1 MHFYKRWNNI
11 TGWAVFAVAAM
22 VYLMTMEPVSSL
34 WDCSEFIA
42 TSYKLEVG
50 HPPGAPLFMMLARLA
65 TLFAFGNPD
74 YVGIAVNAKNSL
86 ASAFC
91 ILFMFWTVT
100 HLGRRIYSA
109 QGRELTDANMWTVL
123 GAGAVGALAYTFTD
137 TFWFSAVEGEVYAL
151 SSMFTALVV
160 WLMLKWEEQADE
172 PHSSRWIV
180 LIAYLMGLSIGVHIL
195 NLLTAKFAILPVLYF
210 PSLDRVFGVL
220 VEDSAFL
227 ATCLAYSARLLFF
240 GWLGGAVVGMLTG
253 IGIGFNKTFAYWVQP
268 LVRVLGPIPS
278 TAWIPLVLIAFPTAI
293 SASAFLIA
301 LAVWFPTTVLTSSG
315 IASIPNSYFEV
326 SSTLGAGSFYRI
338 AKVGIPAAMPHMFLG
353 LFNGTCS
360 SFITLV
366 TAEMLG
372 AKYGIGWYINWKKEM
387 MAYAN
392 VYAGLIIIAVTFFI
406 LITLLFK
413 FRDRVLAWQK
423 GVIKW

>member
-1 MHFYKRWNNI
+1 MKHFTKALPILSIALALILDIVLPDNLQHP
-11 TGWAVFAVAAM
+11 AAEHP
-22 VYLMTMEPVSSL
+22 Y
-34 WDCSEFIA
+34 FIW
-42 TSYKLEVG
+42 L
-50 HPPGAPLFMMLARLA
+50 
-65 TLFAFGNPD
+65 
-74 YVGIAVNAKNSL
+74 
-86 ASAFC
+86 
-91 ILFMFWTVT
+91 
-100 HLGRRIYSA
+100 
-109 QGRELTDANMWTVL
+109 L
-123 GAGAVGALAYTFTD
+123 GA
-137 TFWFSAVEGEVYAL
+137 
-151 SSMFTALVV
+151 ALVV
-160 WLMLKWEEQADE
+160 Y
-172 PHSSRWIV
+172 
-180 LIAYLMGLSIGVHIL
+180 LIFYAVSFFRPSLREKLEYKAYFYAGAALFLNIL
-195 NLLTAKFAILPVLYF
+195 NLLTVKFAILPVLYF

-220 VEDSAFL
+220 FEDSAFL
-227 ATCLAYSARLLFF
+227 AKCLAYSARLLFI
-240 GWLGGAVVGMLTG
+240 GWFCGAIVGMLTG
-253 IGIGFNKTFAYWVQP
+253 IAIGFNKTFSYWVQP

-278 TAWIPLVLIAFPTAI
+278 TAWIPIVLIAFPSAV

-315 IASIPNSYFEV
+315 IAAIPNAYIEV

-372 AKYGIGWYINWKKEM
+372 AKYGIGWYINWQKEM

>member
-1 MHFYKRWNNI
+1 MKHFTKVLPILSIALALILDIVLPDNLQHPAAEHPYFIWLLGAALVLYLI
-11 TGWAVFAVAAM
+11 FYAVSFFR
-22 VYLMTMEPVSSL
+22 PSL
-34 WDCSEFIA
+34 RE
-42 TSYKLEVG
+42 KLEYK
-50 HPPGAPLFMMLARLA
+50 AYF
-65 TLFAFGNPD
+65 
-74 YVGIAVNAKNSL
+74 Y
-86 ASAFC
+86 
-91 ILFMFWTVT
+91 
-100 HLGRRIYSA
+100 
-109 QGRELTDANMWTVL
+109 
-123 GAGAVGALAYTFTD
+123 AGAALF
-137 TFWFSAVEGEVYAL
+137 L
-151 SSMFTALVV
+151 N
-160 WLMLKWEEQADE
+160 
-172 PHSSRWIV
+172 
-180 LIAYLMGLSIGVHIL
+180 IL
-195 NLLTAKFAILPVLYF
+195 NLLTVKFAILPVLYF

-220 VEDSAFL
+220 CEDSAFL
-227 ATCLAYSARLLFF
+227 AKCLAYSARLLFI
-240 GWLGGAVVGMLTG
+240 GWFCGAIVGMLTG
-253 IGIGFNKTFAYWVQP
+253 IAIGFNKNFSYWVQP

-278 TAWIPLVLIAFPTAI
+278 TAWIPIVLIAFPSAV

-315 IASIPNSYFEV
+315 IAAIPNAYFEV

-372 AKYGIGWYINWKKEM
+372 AKYGIGWYINWQKEM

-413 FRDRVLAWQK
+413 FRDHVLAWQK

>member
-1 MHFYKRWNNI
+1 MYVI
-11 TGWAVFAVAAM
+11 A
-22 VYLMTMEPVSSL
+22 LLISL
-34 WDCSEFIA
+34 GNTKVRD
-42 TSYKLEVG
+42 KL
-50 HPPGAPLFMMLARLA
+50 
-65 TLFAFGNPD
+65 
-74 YVGIAVNAKNSL
+74 S
-86 ASAFC
+86 
-91 ILFMFWTVT
+91 
-100 HLGRRIYSA
+100 YSA
-109 QGRELTDANMWTVL
+109 LFY
-123 GAGAVGALAYTFTD
+123 AGAV
-137 TFWFSAVEGEVYAL
+137 
-151 SSMFTALVV
+151 LV
-160 WLMLKWEEQADE
+160 LN
-172 PHSSRWIV
+172 
-180 LIAYLMGLSIGVHIL
+180 IL

-220 VEDSAFL
+220 VEDSTFL

-240 GWLGGAVVGMLTG
+240 GWLGGAVVGILTG
-253 IGIGFNKTFAYWVQP
+253 IAIGFNKTFAYWVQP

-278 TAWIPLVLIAFPTAI
+278 TAWIPLVLIAFPTAV

-301 LAVWFPTTVLTSSG
+301 LAVWFPTTVLTSIG

-372 AKYGIGWYINWKKEM
+372 AKYGIGWYINWQKEM

>member
-1 MHFYKRWNNI
+1 MKHFTKVLPILSIALALILDIVLPDNLQHP
-11 TGWAVFAVAAM
+11 AAEHP
-22 VYLMTMEPVSSL
+22 Y
-34 WDCSEFIA
+34 FIW
-42 TSYKLEVG
+42 L
-50 HPPGAPLFMMLARLA
+50 
-65 TLFAFGNPD
+65 
-74 YVGIAVNAKNSL
+74 
-86 ASAFC
+86 
-91 ILFMFWTVT
+91 
-100 HLGRRIYSA
+100 
-109 QGRELTDANMWTVL
+109 L
-123 GAGAVGALAYTFTD
+123 GA
-137 TFWFSAVEGEVYAL
+137 
-151 SSMFTALVV
+151 ALVV
-160 WLMLKWEEQADE
+160 Y
-172 PHSSRWIV
+172 
-180 LIAYLMGLSIGVHIL
+180 LIFYAVSFFRPSLREKLEYKAYFYAGAALFLNIL
-195 NLLTAKFAILPVLYF
+195 NLLTVKFAILPVLYF

-220 VEDSAFL
+220 FEDSAFL
-227 ATCLAYSARLLFF
+227 AKCLAYSARLLFI
-240 GWLGGAVVGMLTG
+240 GWFCGAIVGMLTG
-253 IGIGFNKTFAYWVQP
+253 IAIGFSKTFSYWVQP

-278 TAWIPLVLIAFPTAI
+278 TAWIPIVLIAFPSAV

-315 IASIPNSYFEV
+315 IAAIPNAYFEV

-372 AKYGIGWYINWKKEM
+372 AKYGIGWYINWQKEM

-413 FRDRVLAWQK
+413 FRDHVLAWQK

>member
-1 MHFYKRWNNI
+1 MHHVPNVCYELLLYVYASLLVYAFPCDLANVQKPRINHQNGRHMPPVFYRKEFSLVKHFI
-11 TGWAVFAVAAM
+11 KALPVLSILLALACDFLLPDSIQHPVAEHPYFAWALLLGLA
-22 VYLMTMEPVSSL
+22 VYLIALLVSL
-34 WDCSEFIA
+34 GRTKVRE
-42 TSYKLEVG
+42 KLE
-50 HPPGAPLFMMLARLA
+50 
-65 TLFAFGNPD
+65 
-74 YVGIAVNAKNSL
+74 
-86 ASAFC
+86 
-91 ILFMFWTVT
+91 
-100 HLGRRIYSA
+100 YSA
-109 QGRELTDANMWTVL
+109 LFY
-123 GAGAVGALAYTFTD
+123 AGAVLF
-137 TFWFSAVEGEVYAL
+137 FN
-151 SSMFTALVV
+151 
-160 WLMLKWEEQADE
+160 
-172 PHSSRWIV
+172 
-180 LIAYLMGLSIGVHIL
+180 IL
-195 NLLTAKFAILPVLYF
+195 NLLTAKFAVLPVLYF

-227 ATCLAYSARLLFF
+227 ATCLAYSARLLLI
-240 GWLGGAVVGMLTG
+240 GWVGGAVIGMLTG

-278 TAWIPLVLIAFPTAI
+278 TAWIPLVLIAFPTAV
-293 SASAFLIA
+293 SASSFLIA

-372 AKYGIGWYINWKKEM
+372 AKYGIGWYVNWQKEM

-392 VYAGLIIIAVTFFI
+392 VYAGLLIIAVTFFI

>member
-1 MHFYKRWNNI
+1 MKHFTKVLPILSIALALILDIVLPDNLQHP
-11 TGWAVFAVAAM
+11 AAEHP
-22 VYLMTMEPVSSL
+22 Y
-34 WDCSEFIA
+34 FIW
-42 TSYKLEVG
+42 L
-50 HPPGAPLFMMLARLA
+50 
-65 TLFAFGNPD
+65 
-74 YVGIAVNAKNSL
+74 
-86 ASAFC
+86 
-91 ILFMFWTVT
+91 
-100 HLGRRIYSA
+100 
-109 QGRELTDANMWTVL
+109 L
-123 GAGAVGALAYTFTD
+123 GA
-137 TFWFSAVEGEVYAL
+137 
-151 SSMFTALVV
+151 ALVV
-160 WLMLKWEEQADE
+160 Y
-172 PHSSRWIV
+172 
-180 LIAYLMGLSIGVHIL
+180 LIFFAVSFFRPSLREKLEYKAYFYAGAALFLNIL
-195 NLLTAKFAILPVLYF
+195 NLLTVKFAILPVLYF

-227 ATCLAYSARLLFF
+227 AKCLAYSARLLFI
-240 GWLGGAVVGMLTG
+240 GWFCGAIVGMLTG
-253 IGIGFNKTFAYWVQP
+253 IAIGFNKTFSYWVQP

-278 TAWIPLVLIAFPTAI
+278 TAWIPIVLIAFPSAV

-315 IASIPNSYFEV
+315 IAAIPNAYFEV

-338 AKVGIPAAMPHMFLG
+338 DKVGIPAAMPHMFLG

-372 AKYGIGWYINWKKEM
+372 AKYGIGWYINWQKEM

-406 LITLLFK
+406 LITLLFQ
-413 FRDRVLAWQK
+413 FRDHVLAWQK

>member
-1 MHFYKRWNNI
+1 MKHFTKVLPILSIALALILDIVLPDNLQHP
-11 TGWAVFAVAAM
+11 AAEHP
-22 VYLMTMEPVSSL
+22 Y
-34 WDCSEFIA
+34 FI
-42 TSYKLEVG
+42 
-50 HPPGAPLFMMLARLA
+50 RL
-65 TLFAFGNPD
+65 
-74 YVGIAVNAKNSL
+74 
-86 ASAFC
+86 
-91 ILFMFWTVT
+91 
-100 HLGRRIYSA
+100 
-109 QGRELTDANMWTVL
+109 L
-123 GAGAVGALAYTFTD
+123 GA
-137 TFWFSAVEGEVYAL
+137 
-151 SSMFTALVV
+151 ALVV
-160 WLMLKWEEQADE
+160 Y
-172 PHSSRWIV
+172 
-180 LIAYLMGLSIGVHIL
+180 LIFYAVSFFRPSLREKLEYKAYFYAGAALFLNIL
-195 NLLTAKFAILPVLYF
+195 NLLTVKFAILPVLYF

-220 VEDSAFL
+220 FEDSAFL
-227 ATCLAYSARLLFF
+227 AKCLAYSARLLFI
-240 GWLGGAVVGMLTG
+240 GWFCGAIVGMLTG
-253 IGIGFNKTFAYWVQP
+253 IAIGFNKTFSYWVQP

-278 TAWIPLVLIAFPTAI
+278 TAWIPIVLIAFPSAV

-315 IASIPNSYFEV
+315 IAAIPNAYFEV

-372 AKYGIGWYINWKKEM
+372 AKYGIGWYINWQKEM

-406 LITLLFK
+406 LITLLFQ
-413 FRDRVLAWQK
+413 FRDHVLAWQK

>member
-1 MHFYKRWNNI
+1 MKHFTKVLPILSIALALILDIVLPDNLQHP
-11 TGWAVFAVAAM
+11 AAEHP
-22 VYLMTMEPVSSL
+22 Y
-34 WDCSEFIA
+34 FIW
-42 TSYKLEVG
+42 L
-50 HPPGAPLFMMLARLA
+50 
-65 TLFAFGNPD
+65 
-74 YVGIAVNAKNSL
+74 
-86 ASAFC
+86 
-91 ILFMFWTVT
+91 
-100 HLGRRIYSA
+100 
-109 QGRELTDANMWTVL
+109 L
-123 GAGAVGALAYTFTD
+123 GA
-137 TFWFSAVEGEVYAL
+137 
-151 SSMFTALVV
+151 ALVV
-160 WLMLKWEEQADE
+160 Y
-172 PHSSRWIV
+172 
-180 LIAYLMGLSIGVHIL
+180 LIFYAVSFFRPSLREKLEYKAYFYAGAALFLNIL
-195 NLLTAKFAILPVLYF
+195 NLLTVKFAVLPVLYF

-220 VEDSAFL
+220 FEDSAFL
-227 ATCLAYSARLLFF
+227 AKCLAYSARLLFI
-240 GWLGGAVVGMLTG
+240 GWFCGAIVGMLTG
-253 IGIGFNKTFAYWVQP
+253 IAIGFNKTFSYWVQP

-278 TAWIPLVLIAFPTAI
+278 TAWIPIVLIAFPSAV

-315 IASIPNSYFEV
+315 IAAIPNAYFEV

-338 AKVGIPAAMPHMFLG
+338 AKVGIPAAMPHMVLG

-372 AKYGIGWYINWKKEM
+372 AKYGIGWYINWQKEM

-413 FRDRVLAWQK
+413 FRDHVLAWQK

>member
-1 MHFYKRWNNI
+1 MKHFTKALPILSIALALILDIVLPDNLQHP
-11 TGWAVFAVAAM
+11 AAEHP
-22 VYLMTMEPVSSL
+22 Y
-34 WDCSEFIA
+34 FIW
-42 TSYKLEVG
+42 L
-50 HPPGAPLFMMLARLA
+50 
-65 TLFAFGNPD
+65 
-74 YVGIAVNAKNSL
+74 
-86 ASAFC
+86 
-91 ILFMFWTVT
+91 
-100 HLGRRIYSA
+100 
-109 QGRELTDANMWTVL
+109 L
-123 GAGAVGALAYTFTD
+123 GA
-137 TFWFSAVEGEVYAL
+137 
-151 SSMFTALVV
+151 ALVV
-160 WLMLKWEEQADE
+160 Y
-172 PHSSRWIV
+172 
-180 LIAYLMGLSIGVHIL
+180 LIFYAVSFFRPSLREKLEYKAYFYAGAALFLNIL
-195 NLLTAKFAILPVLYF
+195 NLLTVKFAILPVLYF

-220 VEDSAFL
+220 FEDSVFL
-227 ATCLAYSARLLFF
+227 AKCLAYSARLLFI
-240 GWLGGAVVGMLTG
+240 GWFCGAIVGMLTG
-253 IGIGFNKTFAYWVQP
+253 IAIGFNKTFSYWVQP

-278 TAWIPLVLIAFPTAI
+278 TAWIPIVLIAFPSAV

-315 IASIPNSYFEV
+315 IAAIPNAYFEV

-372 AKYGIGWYINWKKEM
+372 AKYGIGWYINWQKEM

-406 LITLLFK
+406 LITLLFQ
-413 FRDRVLAWQK
+413 FRDHVLAWQK

>member
-1 MHFYKRWNNI
+1 MKHFTKVLPILSIALALVLDIVLPDNLQHP
-11 TGWAVFAVAAM
+11 AAEHP
-22 VYLMTMEPVSSL
+22 Y
-34 WDCSEFIA
+34 FIW
-42 TSYKLEVG
+42 L
-50 HPPGAPLFMMLARLA
+50 
-65 TLFAFGNPD
+65 
-74 YVGIAVNAKNSL
+74 
-86 ASAFC
+86 
-91 ILFMFWTVT
+91 
-100 HLGRRIYSA
+100 
-109 QGRELTDANMWTVL
+109 L
-123 GAGAVGALAYTFTD
+123 GA
-137 TFWFSAVEGEVYAL
+137 
-151 SSMFTALVV
+151 ALVV
-160 WLMLKWEEQADE
+160 Y
-172 PHSSRWIV
+172 
-180 LIAYLMGLSIGVHIL
+180 LIFYAVSFFRPSLREKLEYKAYFYAGAALFLNIL
-195 NLLTAKFAILPVLYF
+195 NLLTVKFAILPVLYF

-220 VEDSAFL
+220 FEDSAFL
-227 ATCLAYSARLLFF
+227 AKCLAYSARLLFI
-240 GWLGGAVVGMLTG
+240 GWFCGAIVGMLTG
-253 IGIGFNKTFAYWVQP
+253 IAIGFNKNFSYWVQP

-278 TAWIPLVLIAFPTAI
+278 TAWIPIVLIAFPSAV

-315 IASIPNSYFEV
+315 IAAIPNAYFEV
-326 SSTLGAGSFYRI
+326 SSTLGAGSVYRI

-372 AKYGIGWYINWKKEM
+372 AKYGIGWYINWQKEM

-413 FRDRVLAWQK
+413 FRDHVLAWQK

>member
-1 MHFYKRWNNI
+1 MKHFTKVLPILSIALALILDIVLPDNLQHP
-11 TGWAVFAVAAM
+11 AAEHP
-22 VYLMTMEPVSSL
+22 Y
-34 WDCSEFIA
+34 FIW
-42 TSYKLEVG
+42 L
-50 HPPGAPLFMMLARLA
+50 
-65 TLFAFGNPD
+65 
-74 YVGIAVNAKNSL
+74 
-86 ASAFC
+86 
-91 ILFMFWTVT
+91 
-100 HLGRRIYSA
+100 
-109 QGRELTDANMWTVL
+109 L
-123 GAGAVGALAYTFTD
+123 GA
-137 TFWFSAVEGEVYAL
+137 
-151 SSMFTALVV
+151 ALVV
-160 WLMLKWEEQADE
+160 Y
-172 PHSSRWIV
+172 
-180 LIAYLMGLSIGVHIL
+180 LIFYAVSFFRPSLRKKLEYKACFYAGAALFLNIL
-195 NLLTAKFAILPVLYF
+195 NLLTVKFAILPVLYF

-220 VEDSAFL
+220 FEDSAFL
-227 ATCLAYSARLLFF
+227 AKCLAYSARLLFI
-240 GWLGGAVVGMLTG
+240 GWFCGAIVGMLTG
-253 IGIGFNKTFAYWVQP
+253 IAIGFNKNFSYWVQP

-278 TAWIPLVLIAFPTAI
+278 TAWIPIVLIAFPSAV

-315 IASIPNSYFEV
+315 IAAIPNAYFEV

-372 AKYGIGWYINWKKEM
+372 AKYGIGWYINWQKEM

-413 FRDRVLAWQK
+413 FRDHVLAWQK

>member
-1 MHFYKRWNNI
+1 MKHFTKVLPILSIALALILDIVLPDNLQHP
-11 TGWAVFAVAAM
+11 AAEHP
-22 VYLMTMEPVSSL
+22 Y
-34 WDCSEFIA
+34 FIW
-42 TSYKLEVG
+42 L
-50 HPPGAPLFMMLARLA
+50 
-65 TLFAFGNPD
+65 
-74 YVGIAVNAKNSL
+74 
-86 ASAFC
+86 
-91 ILFMFWTVT
+91 
-100 HLGRRIYSA
+100 
-109 QGRELTDANMWTVL
+109 L
-123 GAGAVGALAYTFTD
+123 GA
-137 TFWFSAVEGEVYAL
+137 
-151 SSMFTALVV
+151 ALVV
-160 WLMLKWEEQADE
+160 Y
-172 PHSSRWIV
+172 
-180 LIAYLMGLSIGVHIL
+180 LIFYAVSFFRPSLREKLEYKAYFYAGAALFLSIL
-195 NLLTAKFAILPVLYF
+195 NLLTVKFAILPVLYF

-220 VEDSAFL
+220 FEDSAFL
-227 ATCLAYSARLLFF
+227 AKCLAYSARLLFI
-240 GWLGGAVVGMLTG
+240 GWFCGAIVGMLTG
-253 IGIGFNKTFAYWVQP
+253 IAIGFNKNFSYWVQP

-278 TAWIPLVLIAFPTAI
+278 TAWIPIVLIAFPSAV

-315 IASIPNSYFEV
+315 IAAIPNAYFEV

-372 AKYGIGWYINWKKEM
+372 AKYGIGWYINWQKEM

-413 FRDRVLAWQK
+413 FRDHVLAWQK

>member
-1 MHFYKRWNNI
+1 MKHFTKVLPILSIALALILDIVLPDNLQHP
-11 TGWAVFAVAAM
+11 AAEHP
-22 VYLMTMEPVSSL
+22 Y
-34 WDCSEFIA
+34 FIW
-42 TSYKLEVG
+42 L
-50 HPPGAPLFMMLARLA
+50 
-65 TLFAFGNPD
+65 
-74 YVGIAVNAKNSL
+74 
-86 ASAFC
+86 
-91 ILFMFWTVT
+91 
-100 HLGRRIYSA
+100 
-109 QGRELTDANMWTVL
+109 L
-123 GAGAVGALAYTFTD
+123 GA
-137 TFWFSAVEGEVYAL
+137 
-151 SSMFTALVV
+151 ALVV
-160 WLMLKWEEQADE
+160 Y
-172 PHSSRWIV
+172 
-180 LIAYLMGLSIGVHIL
+180 LIFYAVSFFRPSLREKLEYKAYFYAGAALFLNIL
-195 NLLTAKFAILPVLYF
+195 NLLTVKFAILPVLYF

-220 VEDSAFL
+220 FEDSAFL
-227 ATCLAYSARLLFF
+227 AKCLAYSARLLFI
-240 GWLGGAVVGMLTG
+240 GWFCGAIVGMLTG
-253 IGIGFNKTFAYWVQP
+253 IAIGFNKTFSYWVQP

-278 TAWIPLVLIAFPTAI
+278 TAWIPIVLIAFPSAV

-315 IASIPNSYFEV
+315 IAAIPNAYFEV

-372 AKYGIGWYINWKKEM
+372 AKYGICWYINWQKDM

-406 LITLLFK
+406 LITLLFQ
-413 FRDRVLAWQK
+413 FRDHVLAWQK

>member
-1 MHFYKRWNNI
+1 MKHFTKVLPILSIALALILDIVLPDNLQHP
-11 TGWAVFAVAAM
+11 AAEHP
-22 VYLMTMEPVSSL
+22 Y
-34 WDCSEFIA
+34 FIW
-42 TSYKLEVG
+42 L
-50 HPPGAPLFMMLARLA
+50 
-65 TLFAFGNPD
+65 
-74 YVGIAVNAKNSL
+74 
-86 ASAFC
+86 
-91 ILFMFWTVT
+91 
-100 HLGRRIYSA
+100 
-109 QGRELTDANMWTVL
+109 L
-123 GAGAVGALAYTFTD
+123 GA
-137 TFWFSAVEGEVYAL
+137 
-151 SSMFTALVV
+151 ALVV
-160 WLMLKWEEQADE
+160 Y
-172 PHSSRWIV
+172 
-180 LIAYLMGLSIGVHIL
+180 LIFYAVSFFRPSLREKLEYKAYFYAGAALFLSIL
-195 NLLTAKFAILPVLYF
+195 NLLTVKFAILPVLYF

-220 VEDSAFL
+220 FEDSAFL
-227 ATCLAYSARLLFF
+227 AKCLAYSARLLFI
-240 GWLGGAVVGMLTG
+240 GWFCGAIVGMLTG
-253 IGIGFNKTFAYWVQP
+253 IAIGFSKTFSYWVQP

-278 TAWIPLVLIAFPTAI
+278 TAWIPIVLIAFPSAV

-315 IASIPNSYFEV
+315 IAAIPNAYFEV

-372 AKYGIGWYINWKKEM
+372 AKYGIGWYINWQKEM

-406 LITLLFK
+406 LITLLFQ
-413 FRDRVLAWQK
+413 FRDHVLAWQK

>member
-1 MHFYKRWNNI
+1 MKHFVKSLPVLSILLALACDILLPDSSQHPAAAHPYFTWTLLI
-11 TGWAVFAVAAM
+11 GLAVYVIA
-22 VYLMTMEPVSSL
+22 LLISL
-34 WDCSEFIA
+34 GNTKVRD
-42 TSYKLEVG
+42 KL
-50 HPPGAPLFMMLARLA
+50 
-65 TLFAFGNPD
+65 
-74 YVGIAVNAKNSL
+74 S
-86 ASAFC
+86 
-91 ILFMFWTVT
+91 
-100 HLGRRIYSA
+100 YSA
-109 QGRELTDANMWTVL
+109 LFY
-123 GAGAVGALAYTFTD
+123 AGAV
-137 TFWFSAVEGEVYAL
+137 
-151 SSMFTALVV
+151 LV
-160 WLMLKWEEQADE
+160 LN
-172 PHSSRWIV
+172 
-180 LIAYLMGLSIGVHIL
+180 IL

-227 ATCLAYSARLLFF
+227 ATCLVYSARLLFF
-240 GWLGGAVVGMLTG
+240 GWLGGAVVGVLTG

-278 TAWIPLVLIAFPTAI
+278 T
-293 SASAFLIA
+293 
-301 LAVWFPTTVLTSSG
+301 
-315 IASIPNSYFEV
+315 
-326 SSTLGAGSFYRI
+326 
-338 AKVGIPAAMPHMFLG
+338 AAMPHMFLG

-372 AKYGIGWYINWKKEM
+372 AKYGIGWYINWQKEM

>member
-1 MHFYKRWNNI
+1 MKHFTKVLPILSIALALILDIVLPDNLQHP
-11 TGWAVFAVAAM
+11 AAEHP
-22 VYLMTMEPVSSL
+22 Y
-34 WDCSEFIA
+34 FIW
-42 TSYKLEVG
+42 L
-50 HPPGAPLFMMLARLA
+50 
-65 TLFAFGNPD
+65 
-74 YVGIAVNAKNSL
+74 
-86 ASAFC
+86 
-91 ILFMFWTVT
+91 
-100 HLGRRIYSA
+100 
-109 QGRELTDANMWTVL
+109 L
-123 GAGAVGALAYTFTD
+123 GA
-137 TFWFSAVEGEVYAL
+137 
-151 SSMFTALVV
+151 ALVV
-160 WLMLKWEEQADE
+160 Y
-172 PHSSRWIV
+172 
-180 LIAYLMGLSIGVHIL
+180 LIFYAVSFFRPSLREKLEYKAYFYAGAALFLNIL
-195 NLLTAKFAILPVLYF
+195 NLLTVKFAILPVLYF

-220 VEDSAFL
+220 FEDSAFL
-227 ATCLAYSARLLFF
+227 AKCLAYSARLLFI
-240 GWLGGAVVGMLTG
+240 GWFCGALVGMLTG
-253 IGIGFNKTFAYWVQP
+253 IAIGFNKTFSYLVQP

-278 TAWIPLVLIAFPTAI
+278 TAWIPIVLIAFPSAV

-315 IASIPNSYFEV
+315 IAAIPNAYFEV

-372 AKYGIGWYINWKKEM
+372 AKYGIGWYINWQKEM

-413 FRDRVLAWQK
+413 FRDHVLAWQK

>member
-1 MHFYKRWNNI
+1 MKHFTKVLPILSIALALILDIVLPDNLQHP
-11 TGWAVFAVAAM
+11 AAEHP
-22 VYLMTMEPVSSL
+22 Y
-34 WDCSEFIA
+34 FIW
-42 TSYKLEVG
+42 L
-50 HPPGAPLFMMLARLA
+50 
-65 TLFAFGNPD
+65 
-74 YVGIAVNAKNSL
+74 
-86 ASAFC
+86 
-91 ILFMFWTVT
+91 
-100 HLGRRIYSA
+100 
-109 QGRELTDANMWTVL
+109 L
-123 GAGAVGALAYTFTD
+123 GA
-137 TFWFSAVEGEVYAL
+137 
-151 SSMFTALVV
+151 ALVV
-160 WLMLKWEEQADE
+160 Y
-172 PHSSRWIV
+172 
-180 LIAYLMGLSIGVHIL
+180 LIFYAVSFFRPSLREKLEYKAYFYAGAALFLNIL
-195 NLLTAKFAILPVLYF
+195 NLLTVKFAILPVLYF

-220 VEDSAFL
+220 FEDSAFL
-227 ATCLAYSARLLFF
+227 AKCLAYSARLLFI
-240 GWLGGAVVGMLTG
+240 GWFCGAIVGMLTG
-253 IGIGFNKTFAYWVQP
+253 IAIGFNKTFSYWVQP

-278 TAWIPLVLIAFPTAI
+278 TAWIPIVLIAFPSAV

-315 IASIPNSYFEV
+315 IAAIPNAYFEV
-326 SSTLGAGSFYRI
+326 SSTLGAGSLYRI

-372 AKYGIGWYINWKKEM
+372 AKYGIGWYINWQKEM

>member
-1 MHFYKRWNNI
+1 MKHFTKVLPILSIALALILDIVLPDNLQHP
-11 TGWAVFAVAAM
+11 AAEHPYFIWLLGAALV
-22 VYLMTMEPVSSL
+22 VYLIFYAVSFFRPSL
-34 WDCSEFIA
+34 RE
-42 TSYKLEVG
+42 KLEYK
-50 HPPGAPLFMMLARLA
+50 AYF
-65 TLFAFGNPD
+65 
-74 YVGIAVNAKNSL
+74 Y
-86 ASAFC
+86 
-91 ILFMFWTVT
+91 
-100 HLGRRIYSA
+100 
-109 QGRELTDANMWTVL
+109 
-123 GAGAVGALAYTFTD
+123 AGAVLF
-137 TFWFSAVEGEVYAL
+137 L
-151 SSMFTALVV
+151 N
-160 WLMLKWEEQADE
+160 
-172 PHSSRWIV
+172 
-180 LIAYLMGLSIGVHIL
+180 IL
-195 NLLTAKFAILPVLYF
+195 NLLTVKFAILPVLYF

-220 VEDSAFL
+220 FEDSAFL
-227 ATCLAYSARLLFF
+227 AKCLAYSARLLCI
-240 GWLGGAVVGMLTG
+240 GWFCGAIVGMLTG
-253 IGIGFNKTFAYWVQP
+253 IAIGFNKNFSYWVQP

-278 TAWIPLVLIAFPTAI
+278 TAWIPIVLIAFPSAV

-315 IASIPNSYFEV
+315 IAAIPNAYFEV

-372 AKYGIGWYINWKKEM
+372 AKYGIGWYINWQKEM

-413 FRDRVLAWQK
+413 FRDHVLAWQK

>member
-1 MHFYKRWNNI
+1 MKHFTKVLPILSIALALILDIVLPDNLQHP
-11 TGWAVFAVAAM
+11 AAEHP
-22 VYLMTMEPVSSL
+22 Y
-34 WDCSEFIA
+34 FIW
-42 TSYKLEVG
+42 L
-50 HPPGAPLFMMLARLA
+50 
-65 TLFAFGNPD
+65 
-74 YVGIAVNAKNSL
+74 
-86 ASAFC
+86 
-91 ILFMFWTVT
+91 
-100 HLGRRIYSA
+100 
-109 QGRELTDANMWTVL
+109 L
-123 GAGAVGALAYTFTD
+123 GA
-137 TFWFSAVEGEVYAL
+137 
-151 SSMFTALVV
+151 ALVV
-160 WLMLKWEEQADE
+160 Y
-172 PHSSRWIV
+172 
-180 LIAYLMGLSIGVHIL
+180 LIFYAVSLFRPSLREKLEYKAYFYAGAALFLNIL
-195 NLLTAKFAILPVLYF
+195 NLLTVKFTILPVLYF

-220 VEDSAFL
+220 FEDSAFL
-227 ATCLAYSARLLFF
+227 TKCLAYSARLLFI
-240 GWLGGAVVGMLTG
+240 GWFCGAIVGMLTG
-253 IGIGFNKTFAYWVQP
+253 IAIGFNKTFSYWVQP

-278 TAWIPLVLIAFPTAI
+278 TAWIPIVLIAFPSAV

-315 IASIPNSYFEV
+315 IAAIPNAYFEV

-372 AKYGIGWYINWKKEM
+372 AKYGIGWYINWQKEM

-406 LITLLFK
+406 LITLLFQ
-413 FRDRVLAWQK
+413 FRDHVLAWQK

>member
-1 MHFYKRWNNI
+1 MKHFTKVLPILSIALALILDIVLPDNLQHP
-11 TGWAVFAVAAM
+11 AAEHP
-22 VYLMTMEPVSSL
+22 Y
-34 WDCSEFIA
+34 FIW
-42 TSYKLEVG
+42 L
-50 HPPGAPLFMMLARLA
+50 
-65 TLFAFGNPD
+65 
-74 YVGIAVNAKNSL
+74 
-86 ASAFC
+86 
-91 ILFMFWTVT
+91 
-100 HLGRRIYSA
+100 
-109 QGRELTDANMWTVL
+109 L
-123 GAGAVGALAYTFTD
+123 GA
-137 TFWFSAVEGEVYAL
+137 
-151 SSMFTALVV
+151 ALVV
-160 WLMLKWEEQADE
+160 Y
-172 PHSSRWIV
+172 
-180 LIAYLMGLSIGVHIL
+180 LIFFAVSFFRPSLREKLEYKAYFYAGAALFLNIL
-195 NLLTAKFAILPVLYF
+195 NLLTVKFAILPVLYF

-220 VEDSAFL
+220 FEDSAFL
-227 ATCLAYSARLLFF
+227 AKCLAYSARLLFI
-240 GWLGGAVVGMLTG
+240 GWFCGAIVGMLTG
-253 IGIGFNKTFAYWVQP
+253 IAIGFSKTFSYWVQP

-278 TAWIPLVLIAFPTAI
+278 TAWIPIVLIAFPSAV

-315 IASIPNSYFEV
+315 IAAIPNAYFAV
-326 SSTLGAGSFYRI
+326 SSTLGASSFYRI

-372 AKYGIGWYINWKKEM
+372 AKYGIGWYINWQKEM

-413 FRDRVLAWQK
+413 FRDHVLAWQK

>member
-1 MHFYKRWNNI
+1 MKHFTKVLPILSIALALILDIVLPDNLQHP
-11 TGWAVFAVAAM
+11 AAEHP
-22 VYLMTMEPVSSL
+22 Y
-34 WDCSEFIA
+34 FIW
-42 TSYKLEVG
+42 L
-50 HPPGAPLFMMLARLA
+50 
-65 TLFAFGNPD
+65 
-74 YVGIAVNAKNSL
+74 
-86 ASAFC
+86 
-91 ILFMFWTVT
+91 
-100 HLGRRIYSA
+100 
-109 QGRELTDANMWTVL
+109 L
-123 GAGAVGALAYTFTD
+123 GA
-137 TFWFSAVEGEVYAL
+137 
-151 SSMFTALVV
+151 ALVV
-160 WLMLKWEEQADE
+160 Y
-172 PHSSRWIV
+172 
-180 LIAYLMGLSIGVHIL
+180 LIFYAVSFFRPSLREKLEYKAYFYAGAALFLNIL
-195 NLLTAKFAILPVLYF
+195 NLLTVKFAILPVLYF

-220 VEDSAFL
+220 FEDSAFL
-227 ATCLAYSARLLFF
+227 AKCLAYSARLLFI
-240 GWLGGAVVGMLTG
+240 GWFCGAIVGMLTG
-253 IGIGFNKTFAYWVQP
+253 IAIGFNKTFSYWVQP

-278 TAWIPLVLIAFPTAI
+278 TAWIPIVLIAFPSAV

-315 IASIPNSYFEV
+315 IAAIPNAYFEV

-372 AKYGIGWYINWKKEM
+372 AKYGIGWYINWQKEM

-406 LITLLFK
+406 LITLLFQ
-413 FRDRVLAWQK
+413 FRDHVLAWQK

>member
-1 MHFYKRWNNI
+1 MKHFTKVLPILSIALALILDIVLPDNLQHP
-11 TGWAVFAVAAM
+11 AAEHP
-22 VYLMTMEPVSSL
+22 Y
-34 WDCSEFIA
+34 FIW
-42 TSYKLEVG
+42 L
-50 HPPGAPLFMMLARLA
+50 
-65 TLFAFGNPD
+65 
-74 YVGIAVNAKNSL
+74 
-86 ASAFC
+86 
-91 ILFMFWTVT
+91 
-100 HLGRRIYSA
+100 
-109 QGRELTDANMWTVL
+109 L
-123 GAGAVGALAYTFTD
+123 GA
-137 TFWFSAVEGEVYAL
+137 
-151 SSMFTALVV
+151 ALVV
-160 WLMLKWEEQADE
+160 Y
-172 PHSSRWIV
+172 
-180 LIAYLMGLSIGVHIL
+180 LIFYAVSFFRPSLREKLEYKAYFYAGAALFLNIL
-195 NLLTAKFAILPVLYF
+195 NLLTVKFAILPVLYF

-220 VEDSAFL
+220 FEDSAFL
-227 ATCLAYSARLLFF
+227 AKCLAYSARLLFI
-240 GWLGGAVVGMLTG
+240 GWFCGAIVGMLTG
-253 IGIGFNKTFAYWVQP
+253 IAIGFSKTFSYWVQP

-278 TAWIPLVLIAFPTAI
+278 TAWIPIVLIAFPSAV

-315 IASIPNSYFEV
+315 IAAIPNAYFEV
-326 SSTLGAGSFYRI
+326 SSTLGAGSFYRV

-372 AKYGIGWYINWKKEM
+372 AKYGIGWYINWQKEM

-413 FRDRVLAWQK
+413 FRDHVLAWQK

>member
-1 MHFYKRWNNI
+1 MKHFTKVLPILSIALALILDIVLPDNLQHP
-11 TGWAVFAVAAM
+11 AAEHP
-22 VYLMTMEPVSSL
+22 Y
-34 WDCSEFIA
+34 FIW
-42 TSYKLEVG
+42 L
-50 HPPGAPLFMMLARLA
+50 
-65 TLFAFGNPD
+65 
-74 YVGIAVNAKNSL
+74 
-86 ASAFC
+86 
-91 ILFMFWTVT
+91 
-100 HLGRRIYSA
+100 
-109 QGRELTDANMWTVL
+109 L
-123 GAGAVGALAYTFTD
+123 GA
-137 TFWFSAVEGEVYAL
+137 
-151 SSMFTALVV
+151 ALVV
-160 WLMLKWEEQADE
+160 Y
-172 PHSSRWIV
+172 
-180 LIAYLMGLSIGVHIL
+180 LIFYAVSFFRPSLREKLEYKAYFYAGAALFLNIL
-195 NLLTAKFAILPVLYF
+195 NLLTVKFAILPVLYF

-220 VEDSAFL
+220 FEDSAFL
-227 ATCLAYSARLLFF
+227 AKCLAYSARLLFI
-240 GWLGGAVVGMLTG
+240 GWFCGAIVGMLTG
-253 IGIGFNKTFAYWVQP
+253 IAIGFSKTFSYWVQP

-278 TAWIPLVLIAFPTAI
+278 TAWIPIVLIAFPSAV

-315 IASIPNSYFEV
+315 IAAIPNAYFEV

-372 AKYGIGWYINWKKEM
+372 AKYGIGWDINWQKEM

-413 FRDRVLAWQK
+413 FRDHVLAWQK

>member
-1 MHFYKRWNNI
+1 MKHFTKVLPILSIALALILDIVLPDNLQHP
-11 TGWAVFAVAAM
+11 AAEHP
-22 VYLMTMEPVSSL
+22 Y
-34 WDCSEFIA
+34 FI
-42 TSYKLEVG
+42 
-50 HPPGAPLFMMLARLA
+50 RL
-65 TLFAFGNPD
+65 
-74 YVGIAVNAKNSL
+74 
-86 ASAFC
+86 
-91 ILFMFWTVT
+91 
-100 HLGRRIYSA
+100 
-109 QGRELTDANMWTVL
+109 L
-123 GAGAVGALAYTFTD
+123 GA
-137 TFWFSAVEGEVYAL
+137 
-151 SSMFTALVV
+151 ALVV
-160 WLMLKWEEQADE
+160 Y
-172 PHSSRWIV
+172 
-180 LIAYLMGLSIGVHIL
+180 LIFFAVSFFRPSLREKLEYKAYFYAGAALFLNIL
-195 NLLTAKFAILPVLYF
+195 NLLTVKFAILPVLYF

-220 VEDSAFL
+220 FEDSAFL
-227 ATCLAYSARLLFF
+227 AKCLAYSARLLFI
-240 GWLGGAVVGMLTG
+240 GWFCGAIVGMLTG
-253 IGIGFNKTFAYWVQP
+253 IAIGFSKTFSYWVQP

-278 TAWIPLVLIAFPTAI
+278 TAWIPIVLIAFPSAV

-315 IASIPNSYFEV
+315 IAAIPNAYFEV

-372 AKYGIGWYINWKKEM
+372 AKYGIGWYINWQKEM

>member
-1 MHFYKRWNNI
+1 MKHFTKVLPILSIALALILDIVLPDNLQHP
-11 TGWAVFAVAAM
+11 AAEHPYFIWLLGAALV
-22 VYLMTMEPVSSL
+22 VYLIFYAVSFFRPSL
-34 WDCSEFIA
+34 RE
-42 TSYKLEVG
+42 KLEYK
-50 HPPGAPLFMMLARLA
+50 AYF
-65 TLFAFGNPD
+65 
-74 YVGIAVNAKNSL
+74 Y
-86 ASAFC
+86 
-91 ILFMFWTVT
+91 
-100 HLGRRIYSA
+100 
-109 QGRELTDANMWTVL
+109 
-123 GAGAVGALAYTFTD
+123 AGAVLF
-137 TFWFSAVEGEVYAL
+137 L
-151 SSMFTALVV
+151 N
-160 WLMLKWEEQADE
+160 
-172 PHSSRWIV
+172 
-180 LIAYLMGLSIGVHIL
+180 IL
-195 NLLTAKFAILPVLYF
+195 NLLTVKFAILPVLYF

-220 VEDSAFL
+220 FEDSAFL
-227 ATCLAYSARLLFF
+227 AKCLAYSARLLFI
-240 GWLGGAVVGMLTG
+240 GWFCGAIVGMLTG
-253 IGIGFNKTFAYWVQP
+253 IAIGFNKNFSYWVQP

-278 TAWIPLVLIAFPTAI
+278 TAWIPIVLIAFPSAV

-315 IASIPNSYFEV
+315 IAAIPNAYFEV

-372 AKYGIGWYINWKKEM
+372 AKYGIGWYINWQKEM

-413 FRDRVLAWQK
+413 FRDHVLAWQK

>member
-1 MHFYKRWNNI
+1 MKHFTKVLPILSIALALILDIVLPDNLQHP
-11 TGWAVFAVAAM
+11 AAEHP
-22 VYLMTMEPVSSL
+22 Y
-34 WDCSEFIA
+34 FI
-42 TSYKLEVG
+42 
-50 HPPGAPLFMMLARLA
+50 RL
-65 TLFAFGNPD
+65 
-74 YVGIAVNAKNSL
+74 
-86 ASAFC
+86 
-91 ILFMFWTVT
+91 
-100 HLGRRIYSA
+100 
-109 QGRELTDANMWTVL
+109 L
-123 GAGAVGALAYTFTD
+123 GA
-137 TFWFSAVEGEVYAL
+137 
-151 SSMFTALVV
+151 ALVV
-160 WLMLKWEEQADE
+160 Y
-172 PHSSRWIV
+172 
-180 LIAYLMGLSIGVHIL
+180 LIFFAVSFFRPSLREKLEYKAYFYAGAALFLNIL
-195 NLLTAKFAILPVLYF
+195 NLLTVKFAILPVLYF

-220 VEDSAFL
+220 FEDSAFL
-227 ATCLAYSARLLFF
+227 AKCLAYSARLRFI
-240 GWLGGAVVGMLTG
+240 GWFCGAIVGMLTG
-253 IGIGFNKTFAYWVQP
+253 IAIGFSKTFSYWVQP

-278 TAWIPLVLIAFPTAI
+278 TAWIPIVLIAFPSAV

-315 IASIPNSYFEV
+315 IAAIPNAYFEV

-372 AKYGIGWYINWKKEM
+372 AKYGIGWYINWQKEM

-413 FRDRVLAWQK
+413 FRDHVLAWQK

>member
-1 MHFYKRWNNI
+1 MKHFTKVLPILSIALALILDIVLPDNLQHPAAEHPYFIWLL
-11 TGWAVFAVAAM
+11 GAVLV
-22 VYLMTMEPVSSL
+22 VYLIFYAVSFFRPAL
-34 WDCSEFIA
+34 RE
-42 TSYKLEVG
+42 KLEYK
-50 HPPGAPLFMMLARLA
+50 AYF
-65 TLFAFGNPD
+65 
-74 YVGIAVNAKNSL
+74 Y
-86 ASAFC
+86 
-91 ILFMFWTVT
+91 
-100 HLGRRIYSA
+100 
-109 QGRELTDANMWTVL
+109 
-123 GAGAVGALAYTFTD
+123 AGAALF
-137 TFWFSAVEGEVYAL
+137 L
-151 SSMFTALVV
+151 N
-160 WLMLKWEEQADE
+160 
-172 PHSSRWIV
+172 
-180 LIAYLMGLSIGVHIL
+180 IL
-195 NLLTAKFAILPVLYF
+195 NLLTVKFAILPVLYF

-220 VEDSAFL
+220 FEDSAFL
-227 ATCLAYSARLLFF
+227 AKCLAYSARLLFI
-240 GWLGGAVVGMLTG
+240 GWFCGAIVGMLTG
-253 IGIGFNKTFAYWVQP
+253 IAIGFNKNFSYWVQP

-278 TAWIPLVLIAFPTAI
+278 TAWIPIVLIAFPSAV

-315 IASIPNSYFEV
+315 IAAIPNAYFEV

-372 AKYGIGWYINWKKEM
+372 AKYGIGWYINWQKEM

-406 LITLLFK
+406 LITLLFQ
-413 FRDRVLAWQK
+413 FRDHVLAWQK

>member
-1 MHFYKRWNNI
+1 MKHFTKVLPILSIALALILDIVLPDNLQHP
-11 TGWAVFAVAAM
+11 AAEHP
-22 VYLMTMEPVSSL
+22 Y
-34 WDCSEFIA
+34 FIW
-42 TSYKLEVG
+42 L
-50 HPPGAPLFMMLARLA
+50 
-65 TLFAFGNPD
+65 
-74 YVGIAVNAKNSL
+74 
-86 ASAFC
+86 
-91 ILFMFWTVT
+91 
-100 HLGRRIYSA
+100 
-109 QGRELTDANMWTVL
+109 L
-123 GAGAVGALAYTFTD
+123 GA
-137 TFWFSAVEGEVYAL
+137 
-151 SSMFTALVV
+151 ALVV
-160 WLMLKWEEQADE
+160 Y
-172 PHSSRWIV
+172 
-180 LIAYLMGLSIGVHIL
+180 LIFYAVSFFRPSLREKLEYKAYFYAGAALFLNIL
-195 NLLTAKFAILPVLYF
+195 NLLTVKFAILPVLYF

-220 VEDSAFL
+220 FEDSAFL
-227 ATCLAYSARLLFF
+227 AKCLAYSARLLFI
-240 GWLGGAVVGMLTG
+240 GWFCGAIVGMLTG
-253 IGIGFNKTFAYWVQP
+253 IAIGFNKTFSYWVQP

-278 TAWIPLVLIAFPTAI
+278 TAWIPIVLIAFPSAV

-315 IASIPNSYFEV
+315 IAAIPNAYFEV
-326 SSTLGAGSFYRI
+326 SSTLGAGSLYRI

-372 AKYGIGWYINWKKEM
+372 AKYGIGWYINWQKEM

-413 FRDRVLAWQK
+413 FRYHVLAWQK

>member
-1 MHFYKRWNNI
+1 MKHFTKVLPILSIALALILDIVLPDNLQHP
-11 TGWAVFAVAAM
+11 AAEHP
-22 VYLMTMEPVSSL
+22 Y
-34 WDCSEFIA
+34 FI
-42 TSYKLEVG
+42 
-50 HPPGAPLFMMLARLA
+50 RL
-65 TLFAFGNPD
+65 
-74 YVGIAVNAKNSL
+74 
-86 ASAFC
+86 
-91 ILFMFWTVT
+91 
-100 HLGRRIYSA
+100 
-109 QGRELTDANMWTVL
+109 L
-123 GAGAVGALAYTFTD
+123 GA
-137 TFWFSAVEGEVYAL
+137 
-151 SSMFTALVV
+151 ALVV
-160 WLMLKWEEQADE
+160 Y
-172 PHSSRWIV
+172 
-180 LIAYLMGLSIGVHIL
+180 LIFFAVSFFRPSLREKLEYKAYFYAGAALFLNIL

-227 ATCLAYSARLLFF
+227 PTCLAYSARLLFF

-253 IGIGFNKTFAYWVQP
+253 IAIGFSKTFSYWVQP

-278 TAWIPLVLIAFPTAI
+278 TAWIPIVLIAFPSAV

-315 IASIPNSYFEV
+315 IAAIPNAYFEV

-372 AKYGIGWYINWKKEM
+372 AKYGIGWYINWQKEM

-423 GVIKW
+423 GVIKC